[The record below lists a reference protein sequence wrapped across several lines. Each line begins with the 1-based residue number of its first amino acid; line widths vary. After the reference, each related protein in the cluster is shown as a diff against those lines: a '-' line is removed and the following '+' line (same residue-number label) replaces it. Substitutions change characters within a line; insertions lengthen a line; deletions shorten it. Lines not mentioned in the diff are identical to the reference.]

1 MPITADP
8 ETRKPTPYW
17 TNARVAACVLAA
29 AILTTA
35 LASAESASAT
45 ATVSQFSVTPSTT
58 QAGGHPNVRISTV
71 FSEPTGLKDIALH
84 LAPGL
89 TANPAA
95 MPFCPRWR
103 LLASLCSVGS
113 KAGSITIV
121 AVSYGLELPVTRA
134 IYNVRPRPGE
144 RLRLGVSIIGTYSRP
159 GVAAELPITQRPGT
173 TGLDLAVAGLPSEVG
188 GIPVRVKEL
197 RLSMKGL
204 ARTRRKRTIRKRPF
218 LTNPVSCI
226 PATSVLNVTLQDAAA
241 TALTASSSFTPT
253 GCA

>member
-1 MPITADP
+1 MMRPSS
-8 ETRKPTPYW
+8 
-17 TNARVAACVLAA
+17 TNARVSACILAV

-71 FSEPTGLKDIALH
+71 FSEPTGLKDVALH

-89 TANPAA
+89 TANPAVI
-95 MPFCPRWR
+95 PYCPRWR
-103 LLASLCSVGS
+103 LLANLCSVSS

-121 AVSYGLELPVTRA
+121 AVAYGFELPVTRE
-134 IYNVRPRPGE
+134 IYNVRPRPAE
-144 RLRLGVSIIGTYSRP
+144 RLRLGVPITGTYSRP
-159 GVAAELPITQRPGT
+159 GIAAELPITQRPGT
-173 TGLDLAVAGLPSEVG
+173 TGLDLAVTGLPSEVR
-188 GIPVRVKEL
+188 GIPIRVKEL
-197 RLSMKGL
+197 GLSIKGL
-204 ARTRRKRTIRKRPF
+204 ARVRRKGTIRKRPF
-218 LTNPVSCI
+218 LTNPFSCT
-226 PATSVLNVTLQDAAA
+226 PATSVLNVTLQDAAV

>member
-1 MPITADP
+1 MMRPSS
-8 ETRKPTPYW
+8 
-17 TNARVAACVLAA
+17 TNARVAACILAA

-71 FSEPTGLKDIALH
+71 FSEPTGLKDVALH

-95 MPFCPRWR
+95 IPFCPRRR
-103 LLASLCSVGS
+103 LLANLCSVRS

-121 AVSYGLELPVTRA
+121 AVAYGFELPVTRE
-134 IYNVRPRPGE
+134 IYNVRPRPAE
-144 RLRLGVSIIGTYSRP
+144 RLRLGVPITGTYSRP
-159 GVAAELPITQRPGT
+159 GIAAELPITQGPGK
-173 TGLDLAVAGLPSEVG
+173 TGLDVAVTGLPSEVG
-188 GIPVRVKEL
+188 GIPIRVKEL
-197 RLSMKGL
+197 GLSIKGL
-204 ARTRRKRTIRKRPF
+204 ARAKRKRTIRKRPF
-218 LTNPVSCI
+218 LTNPVSCT
-226 PATSVLNVTLQDAAA
+226 PATSVLNVTLHDAAV

>member
-1 MPITADP
+1 VVDLRLSGRGAH
-8 ETRKPTPYW
+8 
-17 TNARVAACVLAA
+17 ARLAVCILAA
-29 AILTTA
+29 AILTTP
-35 LASAESASAT
+35 LASAEPASAT
-45 ATVSQFSVTPSTT
+45 ATISQFSVAPSTT

-71 FSEPTGLKDIALH
+71 FSEPTGLKDVALH

-95 MPFCPRWR
+95 IPFCPRWR
-103 LLASLCSVGS
+103 LLASLCSVSS

-121 AVSYGLELPVTRA
+121 AVAYGLELPVTRA
-134 IYNVRPRPGE
+134 IYNVRPRPAE

-159 GVAAELPITQRPGT
+159 GVAAELPVTQRPGT
-173 TGLDLAVAGLPSEVG
+173 TGLDLAVTGLPSEVG

-197 RLSMKGL
+197 RLSIKGI
-204 ARTRRKRTIRKRPF
+204 ARTRRKRTVRKRPF
-218 LTNPVSCI
+218 VTNPVSCT

-253 GCA
+253 GCG